1 MSEKEKLISA
11 AKKLCAL
18 GPVLAVTS
26 GSNAVGKTM
35 QKYLGIDHSVTQRN
49 SLFGYTITSTL
60 AKNSLSGRTNLF
72 ACVPNWGL
80 SRVKSS
86 KELLL
91 SVGREDNEKGYSR
104 SLFCTVSTKS
114 KNSFGLELKSNSGGN
129 NLDELFNGSPIVTWE
144 FDKLVAKLGNLSNTA
159 ILSAVPVS
167 LNGQKA
173 FHYRYLDILGSPKLE
188 AFKDLLDDGAI
199 TLDHLISM
207 KVGSSVAREQG
218 PLFKISASARGEL
231 YGNPYR
237 IDLTD

>member
-1 MSEKEKLISA
+1 
-11 AKKLCAL
+11 
-18 GPVLAVTS
+18 
-26 GSNAVGKTM
+26 
-35 QKYLGIDHSVTQRN
+35 
-49 SLFGYTITSTL
+49 
-60 AKNSLSGRTNLF
+60 
-72 ACVPNWGL
+72 VPNWGL

-199 TLDHLISM
+199 M

>member
-1 MSEKEKLISA
+1 
-11 AKKLCAL
+11 
-18 GPVLAVTS
+18 
-26 GSNAVGKTM
+26 
-35 QKYLGIDHSVTQRN
+35 
-49 SLFGYTITSTL
+49 
-60 AKNSLSGRTNLF
+60 
-72 ACVPNWGL
+72 
-80 SRVKSS
+80 
-86 KELLL
+86 
-91 SVGREDNEKGYSR
+91 
-104 SLFCTVSTKS
+104 
-114 KNSFGLELKSNSGGN
+114 
-129 NLDELFNGSPIVTWE
+129 
-144 FDKLVAKLGNLSNTA
+144 
-159 ILSAVPVS
+159 VPVS